1 MSVAVHDR
9 TWRAD
14 ENVCDPGK
22 NPREHADNNALT
34 GSVVDIPPRVRP
46 EASRQAQVLWDVDF
60 DSYVML
66 YIAIIHIIKQEIDD
80 EVQ

>member
-1 MSVAVHDR
+1 M
-9 TWRAD
+9 
-14 ENVCDPGK
+14 
-22 NPREHADNNALT
+22 
-34 GSVVDIPPRVRP
+34 DIPPRVRP